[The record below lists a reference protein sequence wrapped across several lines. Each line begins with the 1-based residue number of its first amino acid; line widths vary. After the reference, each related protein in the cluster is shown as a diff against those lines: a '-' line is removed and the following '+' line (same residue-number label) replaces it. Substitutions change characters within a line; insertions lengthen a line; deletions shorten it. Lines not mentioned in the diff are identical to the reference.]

1 MHYCANPAGFTV
13 KHYAG
18 DVTYSTGNLGE
29 ANRDSLNRD
38 LILTLKGTQD
48 KLLAHLFQDD
58 VDEDNKKSPPTASTR
73 IRTQCASLVQAL
85 MKCAPHYIRCIKSND
100 SKTALSVETSRVKH
114 QVQYLGLVE
123 NIRVRRAGF
132 AYRAEYHRFLER
144 FAMLCPQTYPEWRG
158 ADKDGCRAILKHVAA
173 GGLVAGLTKEEAQL
187 GASKIFVRQPETY
200 FALERLLDSRRGEF
214 ASKIQRAYR
223 KYTSSKEYVVL
234 SGMMARLYKTH
245 GKMRRRDSIFR
256 PFAGDYLMEMDAAL
270 VEVVR
275 DGLFRVVDYYDEHE
289 SLLFVDASC
298 GIVVGAG
305 AVERALLAVTSKAL
319 YVCTVNAPAPT
330 WTVGEGKAAVAAAAG
345 GSNNKPLPVVVLKRR
360 VLVASQEK
368 GQKSRQQCFLQS
380 VVLSKLADE
389 TVGIKVRP
397 HAPLAQPMVS
407 HWVPDAAQKSCS
419 ATGTSFS
426 LFQRRHHCR
435 VCGQLYIDAACDSVQ
450 AVPDMGHYSPVRVC
464 DACVGVESTSPCE
477 DLVLLSARRTELVS
491 VLRTAWSKCVFRD
504 DELGIAFQ
512 NGFRLARHTAAGDAI
527 IDEVVFTDAARS
539 AVLVPGFGVSLAM
552 NGRKLVIA
560 SFPGLPQDVVEDKKR
575 RQAAR
580 QKVAADKRK
589 RIELERAERNAQR
602 EMERGKERLQRLAD
616 KRARKQSEREAAQR
630 AAEASAA
637 SAASGDRLVGGGK
650 KFGTA
655 SAAGVGPKP
664 DPGAGGELAAKMAK
678 MRARA
683 GGD

>member
-1 MHYCANPAGFTV
+1 M

-18 DVTYSTGNLGE
+18 DVTYSTGSLGD

-38 LILTLKGTQD
+38 LVLMLKSTQD
-48 KLLAHLFQDD
+48 KLLAHLFQED
-58 VDEDNKKSPPTASTR
+58 VDEDNKKAPPSASTR

-85 MKCAPHYIRCIKSND
+85 TKCAPHYIRCIKSND
-100 SKTALSVETSRVKH
+100 AKAPLSIDAGRVKH

-144 FAMLCPQTYPEWRG
+144 FSMLCPQTYPEWRG
-158 ADKDGCRAILKHVAA
+158 TDKDGCRTIIKHVAA

-187 GASKIFVRQPETY
+187 GASKVFVRQPETY
-200 FALERLLDSRRGEF
+200 FALERLLDFRRGEF
-214 ASKIQRAYR
+214 ASRIQRAYR
-223 KYTSSKEYVVL
+223 KYTTSKEYVVL

-256 PFAGDYLMEMDAAL
+256 PFAGDYLNEMDAAL
-270 VEVVR
+270 VDVVR
-275 DGLFRVVDYYDEHE
+275 DGLFRVVDYYDESE

-298 GIVVGAG
+298 GVVVGAG

-319 YVCTVNAPAPT
+319 YVCAVNSPAPT
-330 WTVGEGKAAVAAAAG
+330 WGESAGKAAVAG
-345 GSNNKPLPVVVLKRR
+345 KPLPVVTLKRR

-368 GQKSRQQCFLQS
+368 GQKSRQQCLLQS

-389 TVGIKVRP
+389 SVGIKVRP
-397 HAPLAQPMVS
+397 HAPLPQPMVG
-407 HWVPDAAQKSCS
+407 HWVGDATQKSCF
-419 ATGTSFS
+419 ATGTPFS

-435 VCGQLYIDAACDSVQ
+435 VCGQLFIDAACDSLQ

-464 DACVGVESTSPCE
+464 DACYGVESTSPCE
-477 DLVLLSARRTELVS
+477 DLLLLSARRTELVS
-491 VLRTAWSKCVFRD
+491 VLRTAWTKCPYRE

-512 NGFRLARHTAAGDAI
+512 NGFRFARHVGSADC
-527 IDEVVFTDAARS
+527 IDEVVFTEAARS
-539 AVLVPGFGVSLAM
+539 AVPVVGFDVSLTV

-560 SFPGLPQDVVEDKKR
+560 SQPGLPHDVVEEKKKR
-575 RQAAR
+575 QVAR

-589 RIELERAERNAQR
+589 RIELERADRTARREQER
-602 EMERGKERLQRLAD
+602 ERERLQRLAD
-616 KRARKQSEREAAQR
+616 KRARKQAEAAQR
-630 AAEASAA
+630 TTEASTA
-637 SAASGDRLVGGGK
+637 SVTGGSGVVGVGGGK
-650 KFGTA
+650 KFGA
-655 SAAGVGPKP
+655 AAGDTTPSGPRA